1 MATGIRTSNPPSYD
15 KIFSIFLANTAVI
28 ASGATLPGHR
38 GLYIATTGTA
48 EVTFT
53 NIDGTTAAVRFPT
66 NTQIVLPLQIKS
78 YTTPSTGS
86 TVIYIYGL
94 I

>member
-1 MATGIRTSNPPSYD
+1 
-15 KIFSIFLANTAVI
+15 
-28 ASGATLPGHR
+28 
-38 GLYIATTGTA
+38 LYIATTGTA
-48 EVTFT
+48 ELTLT
-53 NIDGTTAAVRFPT
+53 NIDGTTAVVRFPS

>member
-15 KIFSIFLANTAVI
+15 KIFPIYLATAVI

-38 GLYIATTGTA
+38 GLYIATTATA

-53 NIDGTTAAVRFPT
+53 NIDGSTAAVRFPS

>member
-15 KIFSIFLANTAVI
+15 KIFAIYTAAAVI

-38 GLYIATTGTA
+38 GLYIATTSTA
-48 EVTFT
+48 ELTLT
-53 NIDGTTAAVRFPT
+53 NIDGTTAVVRFPA

-78 YTTPSTGS
+78 YTTPTTGP